1 MGLRLRAGVNNFSNQ
16 CRRTVPRLLPKF
28 GTRAELRQ
36 LLLLTQRS
44 RRDSDPRIVEERH
57 IGAFTRSI
65 GWRDRTE
72 DTATVGRDSGYL
84 PRVTHESAALQ
95 YLLRRYGERFELANT
110 DPAPVSGSMTSPQR
124 RVGDP
129 SRHLVPIKRAARRS
143 RLTDST
149 VASGT
154 NATT

>member
-65 GWRDRTE
+65 GWRDRTD

-84 PRVTHESAALQ
+84 PRVTHESAALSTCFAGTESVSSSPT
-95 YLLRRYGERFELANT
+95 LTRRLSLGR
-110 DPAPVSGSMTSPQR
+110 
-124 RVGDP
+124 
-129 SRHLVPIKRAARRS
+129 
-143 RLTDST
+143 
-149 VASGT
+149 
-154 NATT
+154 

>member
-57 IGAFTRSI
+57 IGTFTRSI

-110 DPAPVSGSMTSPQR
+110 DPAPASESMTSPQR

-129 SRHLVPIKRAARRS
+129 SRHLVPIKRAARRR

-149 VASGT
+149 VSSAV
-154 NATT
+154 NATA

>member
-57 IGAFTRSI
+57 IGTFTRSI
-65 GWRDRTE
+65 GGRDRTE
-72 DTATVGRDSGYL
+72 DTATVEETRGTYL
-84 PRVTHESAALQ
+84 V
-95 YLLRRYGERFELANT
+95 
-110 DPAPVSGSMTSPQR
+110 
-124 RVGDP
+124 
-129 SRHLVPIKRAARRS
+129 
-143 RLTDST
+143 
-149 VASGT
+149 
-154 NATT
+154 